1 MLFRTAEFTEKLFE
15 GGGKSVGLNWRFAFA
30 RRIHVDKAFVAF
42 DRNPSTDASVVE
54 AHRRIGPSLGGRR
67 VVELL
72 KTIRA
77 MGACLYVVGYKS
89 M

>member
-1 MLFRTAEFTEKLFE
+1 MLCRTADFTEKLFE
-15 GGGKSVGLNWRFAFA
+15 GGDKSVGLNWRFAFA
-30 RRIHVDKAFVAF
+30 RRIHVDRAFVAF
-42 DRNPSTDASVVE
+42 DRNPSIDASVVE
-54 AHRRIGPSLGGRR
+54 ARRGMSPSLDGSR
-67 VVELL
+67 VVELP